1 MAPNQQLRNSQQNPM
16 RIVLL
21 VEDEPFV
28 RDATCRTLEKAGF
41 EVFPTADAQEA
52 MNAYALLNG
61 NIDLLM
67 TDITLPGRSGRELS
81 LELRSKSAKLPIL
94 LTSGYNANADEGTQE
109 SQDTGTHFLP
119 KPYSRLELVAA
130 LEKIFRFT
138 EKNRPATQAG

>member
-1 MAPNQQLRNSQQNPM
+1 MVPNQQLRSIQQSPR

-41 EVFPTADAQEA
+41 EVFSTANAQEA

-61 NIDLLM
+61 DIDLLM
-67 TDITLPGRSGRELS
+67 SDITLPGRSGRELS

-94 LTSGYNANADEGTQE
+94 LTSGYNAEEGTRE

-119 KPYSRLELVAA
+119 KPYSRVELVAA

-138 EKNRPATQAG
+138 EKKRPATQGG